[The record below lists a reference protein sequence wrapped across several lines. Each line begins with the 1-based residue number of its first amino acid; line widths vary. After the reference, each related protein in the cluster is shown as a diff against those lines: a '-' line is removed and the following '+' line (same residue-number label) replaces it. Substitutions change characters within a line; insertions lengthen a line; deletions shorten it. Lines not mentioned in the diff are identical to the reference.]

1 MKTCLLCVYGIK
13 HNMNRRKSVA
23 NQENFVAQEDF
34 FFNSFCW
41 CYMKIVCIQSN
52 PDTGWLGIYLIK
64 KMKSFTQSLAL
75 QNFKYLVGKLML
87 LKRYTTLY
95 GKAYQD
101 I

>member
-41 CYMKIVCIQSN
+41 CYMKNSLYTVKSGYWVARNILNKENEV
-52 PDTGWLGIYLIK
+52 IYSELSI
-64 KMKSFTQSLAL
+64 T
-75 QNFKYLVGKLML
+75 KL
-87 LKRYTTLY
+87 
-95 GKAYQD
+95 
-101 I
+101 